1 MIYNTSNEV
10 EKIKCDAYYN
20 KLINKGSKIEI
31 KKVVSFDYDYTK
43 EDNPDQRT
51 KKQNRY
57 LHLLLTYFGLCFG
70 HSKKEAKDVWKRHIC
85 PEIFVYEKNNYIFVK
100 SSADL
105 DTLEMTKA
113 IEKLKYRSLVE
124 GHPLPDATNA
134 DFLRWC
140 ENEIQRLGNYEYL

>member
-10 EKIKCDAYYN
+10 ERIQSKAYYD
-20 KLINKGSKIEI
+20 KLVEKGAKIELKE
-31 KKVVSFDYDYTK
+31 KKSS
-43 EDNPDQRT
+43 RT
-51 KKQNRY
+51 FNQNKY
-57 LHLLLTYFGLCFG
+57 LHLLLSYFGLCFG
-70 HSKKEAKDVWKRHIC
+70 YSKEEAKEVWKRDIC
-85 PEIFVYEKNNYIFVK
+85 PEIFVYEKNNHIFVR

-113 IEKLKYRSLVE
+113 IEKLKHRSLVE